1 MEKHR
6 ARCLDLLRAVLEMEK
21 VPFTQNT
28 HYLEASTEKWLSKYK
43 DARAGKG
50 NGDAQAKVG
59 LPTEARPQAASK
71 IALTGKSLTSS
82 GELRSLS

>member
-6 ARCLDLLRAVLEMEK
+6 ARCLDLLRSVLEMEK

-43 DARAGKG
+43 DARAGKS
-50 NGDAQAKVG
+50 NGDAQA
-59 LPTEARPQAASK
+59 ASET
-71 IALTGKSLTSS
+71 ALTGKSFTSS
-82 GELRSLS
+82 GELRSPS